1 LFTILQLFFNMNYR
15 FFILTV
21 CCTIALLLGA
31 CKNEK
36 SQKDYAELKAS
47 REALMQKLP
56 NIDKVAALD
65 LVQKSEDFA
74 KNYPTDTLTPKVLF
88 SAADLAHGIG
98 AHGKSI
104 KIWGDVHDNYPKFK
118 LAGDALF
125 LQASTFDS
133 DLADTATARR
143 YYNRFLAEYPNHGF
157 ANDAKTS
164 LLFLGIPLE
173 KRIELFEKRNLE
185 KK

>member
-1 LFTILQLFFNMNYR
+1 MKYLKHASYFLSILLSFSLTLFS
-15 FFILTV
+15 
-21 CCTIALLLGA
+21 A
-31 CKNEK
+31 CKNEN
-36 SQKDYAELKAS
+36 SQKEYAALKVLRDS
-47 REALMQKLP
+47 LMVKLP
-56 NIDKVAALD
+56 NLDKVAALE
-65 LVQKSEDFA
+65 LVKQSEEFA
-74 KNYPTDTLTPKVLF
+74 KKYPKDTLTPKVLF

-98 AHGKSI
+98 EHGKSI
-104 KIWGDVHDNYPKFK
+104 KIWGDVHDTYPKFK

-164 LLFLGIPLE
+164 LQFLGVPLE
-173 KRIELFEKRNLE
+173 KRIELFEKNN